1 LETISYIIGD
11 IHGQAELLE
20 RLLANIESRHN
31 WKSPNK
37 KAKIVYLGDY
47 IDRGLNSLKVM
58 DLVIKGIPEFSN
70 VFLKGNHEQLM
81 QEAMASED
89 RNVWNNWMSAG
100 GEVTLK
106 SLGYDL
112 FQNQFNPTL
121 LKELLG
127 LERVNWLQNLEL
139 THTLNDIVCVHA
151 GFRPETPLSKQV
163 EKDMLWIRK
172 RFLESKYDFGFGI
185 IHGHTP
191 SNTPVVKSN
200 RICIDT
206 GAGMGGELTALVVD
220 KPWSEI
226 VMQPDFISPLLG
238 ISGHELRSNSNR
250 TLLSIF

>member
-1 LETISYIIGD
+1 MLG
-11 IHGQAELLE
+11 
-20 RLLANIESRHN
+20 RLLANIKSRHN
-31 WKSPNK
+31 WKSPDKN
-37 KAKIVYLGDY
+37 AKIIYLGDY
-47 IDRGLNSLKVM
+47 IDRGVNSLQVI
-58 DLVIKGIPEFSN
+58 DLVIKGMPNFTS

-81 QEAMASED
+81 QEATVSDD

-112 FQNQFNPTL
+112 FMNKFDPTL

-127 LERVNWLQNLEL
+127 PKRLEWLQNLEL
-139 THTLNDIVCVHA
+139 THQLNDVICVHA
-151 GFRPETPLSKQV
+151 GFLPEVPLSEQV

-185 IHGHTP
+185 VHGHTP
-191 SNTPVVKSN
+191 DKVPVVKPN

-206 GAGMGGELTALVVD
+206 GAGMGGELTALVID

-226 VMQPDFISPLLG
+226 VMQPDFISV
-238 ISGHELRSNSNR
+238 S
-250 TLLSIF
+250 